1 AVLVL
6 LSERQGVLPDGSDVP
21 RTVDQGSGEAMT
33 PRFGRRIVCAIF
45 LVTASVVGAGD
56 PILSDRAAAI
66 DQAAATPD
74 GVRLVVGH
82 ISRKLGVSVETLR
95 TQRAQTG
102 LGWGDLL
109 IAHRL
114 AKAAGL
120 QFDPIAA
127 EFKGGKTWES
137 IAAAH
142 RVDAA
147 LLNADV
153 GQSQEAIDQR
163 AEDRPPNREVLS
175 GPGKPAAGGLGGGRR
190 Y

>member
-1 AVLVL
+1 
-6 LSERQGVLPDGSDVP
+6 
-21 RTVDQGSGEAMT
+21 MT
-33 PRFGRRIVCAIF
+33 PRVGRLIVCAVF
-45 LVTASVVGAGD
+45 LMTASVVGAGD
-56 PILSDRAAAI
+56 PTLSDRAAAI
-66 DQAAATPD
+66 DRAATSPD
-74 GVRLVVGH
+74 GARLVVGH

-102 LGWGDLL
+102 LGWGDVF
-109 IAHRL
+109 IGHRL
-114 AKAAGL
+114 ARAAGL

-127 EFKGGKTWES
+127 EFKGGKTWED

-147 LLNADV
+147 LLKADV
-153 GQSQEAIDQR
+153 EQSQEAIEQR